1 MVDKIDPTNQTSVE
15 YGQSLLG
22 RKYKQE
28 EQYKKDS
35 KKDARIGYAMQVLG
49 GVDNLIKD
57 RARRNVA
64 ESNNKITQQIIREE
78 AEYNKLQKEY
88 KDQAAWRNASSVDA
102 HAAKLAREELDPIWE
117 NAIGKPTTT
126 TAQEVEYEKSLK
138 DLSDSYLNKYK
149 ENRISALPFET
160 KEAYTAELRALLNKQ
175 APSGLLDLALRGVG
189 FRGNKQAELKAK
201 IEEVSGTYDDRLRDR
216 EGIKGTFNELSPEAK
231 LALLKAP
238 KISKLD
244 ETRTTKEITLNGR
257 KNTVIQVETFNPK
270 FNRMD
275 ITFEDIDSNKID
287 NSVIGNVPPESFIR
301 EDLKFAEAAYRKKH
315 PNAQQAQ
322 IHSAITNSNNVD
334 FYDKDLTAGMLSY
347 NLVAPTFSTST
358 KANYGPDLKSTFEIL
373 LLKDPDNSFLKQ
385 FNQLGKNQKSN
396 FYSAIDESA
405 NYYEKVGKFNT
416 QGTRIPANANEALAW
431 ALQEQTAG
439 VKDENIVDGGIF
451 YFDKTVT
458 TFTKQP
464 AGSHA
469 LNTSPENT
477 DDGDDKN
484 RNEDVSAKSK
494 EQLNADV
501 IELTETETFQ
511 NKTPTEQR
519 KILQNAANLGAD
531 INPDLLKES
540 IIKTGQQGPI
550 EMNLRPEGVQLELT
564 GDDSFDSVR
573 TADEMLLA
581 DEGPTMQDAQDFLA
595 REQEGLQ
602 PTEPEFKELTREE
615 EKQQSQEQRAR
626 DKKENEER
634 RAKDKKERDDRITSN
649 KKEMAYKLSPEGKEE
664 IKIARKEKEDK
675 IKESLYDNFIDPDRF
690 DLTRIQR
697 YVDGTLSKNRKKG
710 STKGTMGETLEKYG
724 LENMTRPE
732 IKKYLKENKNSLR
745 ARATKG
751 VKTKYS
757 PEDIRK
763 ELDDGNPV
771 FIGDPRTGKRYE
783 VNN

>member
-49 GVDNLIKD
+49 GVDDLIKN

-88 KDQAAWRNASSVDA
+88 KDQAAWRNASSADA
-102 HAAKLAREELDPIWE
+102 HATKLAREELDPIWE
-117 NAIGKPTTT
+117 NAIGKTTT
-126 TAQEVEYEKSLK
+126 TDKQTEEYEKSLK

-149 ENRISALPFET
+149 ENRISALPYET
-160 KEAYTAELRALLNKQ
+160 KEEYTAELRALLNKE

-189 FRGNKQAELKAK
+189 FRGNKQEELKAK
-201 IEEVSGTYDDRLRDR
+201 IEEVSGTYNDRLRDR
-216 EGIKGTFNELSPEAK
+216 EGVKGTFNELSPEAK

-322 IHSAITNSNNVD
+322 IHSAITNPNNVD
-334 FYDKDLTAGMLSY
+334 FYNKDLTLGMLSY

-385 FNQLGKNQKSN
+385 FNQLGENQKFN

-431 ALQEQTAG
+431 ALQEQT
-439 VKDENIVDGGIF
+439 VGIE
-451 YFDKTVT
+451 DTIT
-458 TFTKQP
+458 TERVLFPNSTAVIFIKQP

-484 RNEDVSAKSK
+484 RNKDGSAKSK

-511 NKTPTEQR
+511 NLPVATQKEV
-519 KILQNAANLGAD
+519 LQNAANLGAD
-531 INPDLLKES
+531 INPDLLKA
-540 IIKTGQQGPI
+540 GP
-550 EMNLRPEGVQLELT
+550 RPEGAQLELT

-595 REQEGLQ
+595 REQEMLN
-602 PTEPEFKELTREE
+602 PSRPEFKELTREE